1 MLKYV
6 LVALLFPYFS
16 KIYAAEV
23 AEEVVEIPRKLVVP
37 ADGFNFEAS
46 ARLQE
51 LLKKSEPAHI
61 CACIQATN
69 KSAEVYPF
77 APAQHIFFLAFG
89 ANFTFSYYV
98 VYSFIEYSAPK
109 IFTCN

>member
-51 LLKKSEPAHI
+51 L
-61 CACIQATN
+61 
-69 KSAEVYPF
+69 
-77 APAQHIFFLAFG
+77 
-89 ANFTFSYYV
+89 
-98 VYSFIEYSAPK
+98 
-109 IFTCN
+109 

>member
-69 KSAEVYPF
+69 VCALVYPF
-77 APAQHIFFLAFG
+77 VPIQHIFFLAFG
-89 ANFTFSYYV
+89 TRFTICYYV
-98 VYSFIEYSAPK
+98 VYSFIEGRVPT
-109 IFTCN
+109 IFVCN

>member
-6 LVALLFPYFS
+6 LVALLFPLFS
-16 KIYAAEV
+16 KVYATAV
-23 AEEVVEIPRKLVVP
+23 AEEEVEIPRKLVVP

-69 KSAEVYPF
+69 VCALVYPF
-77 APAQHIFFLAFG
+77 VPIQHIFSGIWHQIHHLLLRRLFLH
-89 ANFTFSYYV
+89 
-98 VYSFIEYSAPK
+98 
-109 IFTCN
+109 